1 MCCSAF
7 LLSMSIKL
15 TILLTLLLLMDNLV
29 SLLVKK
35 QIDKENNL
43 LKFVKISSAA
53 HRPTKGS
60 SLAAGYDL
68 YSASKVTIP
77 ANGIARIPTD
87 LKVSVPSGTYGRIA
101 PRSGLAIKHSIDVG
115 AGVIDEDYRGPV
127 YVLLFNHG
135 QNSYTVKPGDR
146 IAQLICEKLAKPRLL
161 EVNSLNTT
169 PRNGN
174 GFGSTGR

>member
-1 MCCSAF
+1 MCSTAF
-7 LLSMSIKL
+7 YIST

-29 SLLVKK
+29 TLKT
-35 QIDKENNL
+35 QTDKENNL
-43 LKFVKISSAA
+43 LKFVRTSSAA

-135 QNSYTVKPGDR
+135 QNSYTVNPGDR
-146 IAQLICEKLAKPRLL
+146 IAQLICEKLAKPRLV